1 MSARANYGIDAPT
14 VVRNMLAGGAAL
26 LVIGL
31 TSRLRPLIGPGV
43 GLTIGGL
50 LMIWATWVAYGRVM
64 RRHRRIE
71 RLRLGG
77 DERVLD
83 VGCGH
88 GLMLIAAAREL
99 TTGRAVG
106 VDIWSQRDQAGNRPE
121 ATLRNAELEG
131 VRDRVEVSDGDARQL
146 PFDAG
151 TFNVVVSNLVIH
163 NIADRAGRE
172 QALREIGRVLKPGG
186 RLAIIDIA
194 RTGEYARV
202 LQSLG
207 FRDVHRSAP
216 TFMWVAPTRILTA
229 TRP

>member
-50 LMIWATWVAYGRVM
+50 LMIWASKVGKIRLA
-64 RRHRRIE
+64 RRAIE

-88 GLMLIAAAREL
+88 GLMLIAAARQL

-151 TFNVVVSNLVIH
+151 TFDIVVSNLVIH